1 MTTKIETKA
10 EQATGTSTIRFHRVL
25 KAPPERIYKAIL
37 DPAANAKWLPPHGF
51 TCTVHHLDAKVGG
64 TYKMSFTNFSTGKG
78 MSFGGTYVE
87 LKPGER
93 IVATDVFDDPN
104 LPGEMRTT
112 YTFTKVS
119 VGTEVNIVQENIPA
133 VIPPEACYLGW
144 QESLELL
151 AKLVEPEIPDE
162 G

>member
-1 MTTKIETKA
+1 MKTKTAETNARQAKA
-10 EQATGTSTIRFHRVL
+10 TSTIRLHRVFR
-25 KAPPERIYKAIL
+25 APPGRVYKAIL
-37 DPAANAKWLPPHGF
+37 DPAANSKWLPPHGF

-64 TYKMSFTNFSTGKG
+64 TYKMSFTNFSNGK
-78 MSFGGTYVE
+78 SHTFGGKYVE

-93 IVATDVFDDPN
+93 VVATDVFDDPN

-112 YTFTKVS
+112 YALTQVS
-119 VGTEVNIVQENIPA
+119 VGTEVIIVQENIPA
-133 VIPPEACYLGW
+133 AIPPEACYLGW

-151 AKLVEPEIPDE
+151 AKLVEPEIP